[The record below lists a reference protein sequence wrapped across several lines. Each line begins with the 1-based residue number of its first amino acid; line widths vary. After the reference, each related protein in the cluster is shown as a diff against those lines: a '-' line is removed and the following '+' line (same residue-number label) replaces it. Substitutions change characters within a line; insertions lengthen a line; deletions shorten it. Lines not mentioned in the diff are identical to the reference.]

1 MNTFGKRFAL
11 SSFGESH
18 GVAIGGVID
27 GMPSNVEINLEF
39 LQNEMSKRKPGGKYA
54 TNRKEDDE
62 LRILSGVFE
71 ENGKL
76 FSTGA
81 SIGFV
86 IENTSQHSKDYENI
100 KELFRPGHGDFGY
113 FAKWGIRDHRG
124 GGRASARETAVRV
137 AGGAF
142 AGLLLNHFGI
152 EVKSGVLSVGEIG
165 VGSVGESGVS
175 SGSELLGAVDFEN
188 AENSEIFAL
197 LPECEASQKEL
208 IKSCKDSGESVG
220 ASVLSV
226 AKGLFAGLGEPMYDK
241 LDSKIAEAMMSIN
254 GVKAVEI
261 GAGVAASKLRGSEN
275 NDELLPAGR
284 GGKNNDEFLAAGNG
298 SKNNDELLPAGNGE
312 FGAMRAEF
320 GSNNAG
326 GVLAGI
332 SSGADLVVLSHFKPT
347 PSIFSE
353 QRTINKRG
361 EAVKF
366 ALVGRHDP
374 CIGVRGSV
382 VATAMMRLVLA
393 DMLLLGAS
401 SRLEMLKRAW
411 SFA

>member
-62 LRILSGVFE
+62 LCILSGVFE
-71 ENGKL
+71 ENGRL

-124 GGRASARETAVRV
+124 GGRASARETAIRV

-142 AGLLLNHFGI
+142 AQLLLNHFGI

-165 VGSVGESGVS
+165 RAEGGYA
-175 SGSELLGAVDFEN
+175 ELLGAVDFEN
-188 AENSEIFAL
+188 ARNSEIFAL
-197 LPECEASQKEL
+197 LPECEARQKEL
-208 IKSCKDSGESVG
+208 IKSCKNSGESVG

-241 LDSKIAEAMMSIN
+241 LDSKIAEAMMNIN

-275 NDELLPAGR
+275 NDELLPASN
-284 GGKNNDEFLAAGNG
+284 GG
-298 SKNNDELLPAGNGE
+298 

>member
-1 MNTFGKRFAL
+1 M
-11 SSFGESH
+11 
-18 GVAIGGVID
+18 
-27 GMPSNVEINLEF
+27 
-39 LQNEMSKRKPGGKYA
+39 
-54 TNRKEDDE
+54 
-62 LRILSGVFE
+62 
-71 ENGKL
+71 
-76 FSTGA
+76 
-81 SIGFV
+81 
-86 IENTSQHSKDYENI
+86 
-100 KELFRPGHGDFGY
+100 
-113 FAKWGIRDHRG
+113 
-124 GGRASARETAVRV
+124 
-137 AGGAF
+137 
-142 AGLLLNHFGI
+142 
-152 EVKSGVLSVGEIG
+152 
-165 VGSVGESGVS
+165 
-175 SGSELLGAVDFEN
+175 
-188 AENSEIFAL
+188 
-197 LPECEASQKEL
+197 
-208 IKSCKDSGESVG
+208 
-220 ASVLSV
+220 LSV

-241 LDSKIAEAMMSIN
+241 LDSKIAEPMMNIN

-261 GAGVAASKLRGSEN
+261 GTGVAASKLRGSKN
-275 NDELLPAGR
+275 NDELLPGRLR
-284 GGKNNDEFLAAGNG
+284 GGKNNDEFLAAG
-298 SKNNDELLPAGNGE
+298 KGE

-320 GSNNAG
+320 GSNNSG

>member
-113 FAKWGIRDHRG
+113 FAKWGIRDYRG
-124 GGRASARETAVRV
+124 GGRASARETAIRV

-142 AGLLLNHFGI
+142 AQLLLNHFGI

-165 VGSVGESGVS
+165 VGSVS
-175 SGSELLGAVDFEN
+175 SGYAELLGAVDFEN
-188 AENSEIFAL
+188 AENSEIFTL
-197 LPECEASQKEL
+197 LPECEARQKEL

-275 NDELLPAGR
+275 NDELLPA
-284 GGKNNDEFLAAGNG
+284 
-298 SKNNDELLPAGNGE
+298 SKGE

>member
-142 AGLLLNHFGI
+142 AQLLLNHFGI

-165 VGSVGESGVS
+165 RAEGGYA
-175 SGSELLGAVDFEN
+175 ELLGAVDFEN

-241 LDSKIAEAMMSIN
+241 LDSKIAEAMMNIN

-261 GAGVAASKLRGSEN
+261 GAGVSASKLRGSEN
-275 NDELLPAGR
+275 NDELLPA
-284 GGKNNDEFLAAGNG
+284 
-298 SKNNDELLPAGNGE
+298 SKGE
-312 FGAMRAEF
+312 FGAIRAEF

>member
-39 LQNEMSKRKPGGKYA
+39 LQTEMSKRKPGGKYA

-113 FAKWGIRDHRG
+113 FAKWGIRDYRG
-124 GGRASARETAVRV
+124 GGRASARETAIRV

-142 AGLLLNHFGI
+142 AQLLLNHFGI

-165 VGSVGESGVS
+165 RAEGGYA
-175 SGSELLGAVDFEN
+175 ELLGAVDFEN
-188 AENSEIFAL
+188 ARNSEIFAL

-275 NDELLPAGR
+275 NDELLPAG
-284 GGKNNDEFLAAGNG
+284 
-298 SKNNDELLPAGNGE
+298 NGE
-312 FGAMRAEF
+312 FGAMKAEF

>member
-54 TNRKEDDE
+54 TNRKEDDK

-113 FAKWGIRDHRG
+113 FAKWGIRDYRG
-124 GGRASARETAVRV
+124 GGRASARETAIRV

-142 AGLLLNHFGI
+142 AQLLLNHFGI

-175 SGSELLGAVDFEN
+175 SGYAELLGAVDFEN
-188 AENSEIFAL
+188 ARNSEIFAL

-275 NDELLPAGR
+275 NDELLPASR
-284 GGKNNDEFLAAGNG
+284 LRG
-298 SKNNDELLPAGNGE
+298 SKNNDELLLAGNGG

-382 VATAMMRLVLA
+382 VAMAMMRLVLA

>member
-142 AGLLLNHFGI
+142 AQLLLNHFGI

-165 VGSVGESGVS
+165 RAEGGYA
-175 SGSELLGAVDFEN
+175 ELLGAVDFEN

-197 LPECEASQKEL
+197 LPECEANQKEL

-241 LDSKIAEAMMSIN
+241 LDSKIAEAMMNIN

-275 NDELLPAGR
+275 NDELLPASN
-284 GGKNNDEFLAAGNG
+284 GG
-298 SKNNDELLPAGNGE
+298 

>member
-113 FAKWGIRDHRG
+113 FAKWGIRDYRG

-142 AGLLLNHFGI
+142 AQLLLNHFGI

-165 VGSVGESGVS
+165 VGSVS
-175 SGSELLGAVDFEN
+175 SGYAELLGAVDFEN
-188 AENSEIFAL
+188 ARNSEIFAL

-261 GAGVAASKLRGSEN
+261 GAGVAASRLRGSEN
-275 NDELLPAGR
+275 NDELLPA
-284 GGKNNDEFLAAGNG
+284 
-298 SKNNDELLPAGNGE
+298 SKGE

>member
-124 GGRASARETAVRV
+124 GGRASARETAIRV

-142 AGLLLNHFGI
+142 AQLLLNHFGI

-165 VGSVGESGVS
+165 VGSVS
-175 SGSELLGAVDFEN
+175 SGYAELLGAVDFEN

-197 LPECEASQKEL
+197 LPECEARQKEL

-298 SKNNDELLPAGNGE
+298 G

>member
-113 FAKWGIRDHRG
+113 FAKWGIRDYRG

-142 AGLLLNHFGI
+142 AQLLLNHFGI

-165 VGSVGESGVS
+165 RAEGGYA
-175 SGSELLGAVDFEN
+175 ELLGAVDFEN
-188 AENSEIFAL
+188 ARNSEIFAL

-241 LDSKIAEAMMSIN
+241 LDSKIAEAMMNIN

-275 NDELLPAGR
+275 NDELLPA
-284 GGKNNDEFLAAGNG
+284 
-298 SKNNDELLPAGNGE
+298 SKGE

>member
-124 GGRASARETAVRV
+124 GGRASARETAIRV

-165 VGSVGESGVS
+165 RAEGGYA
-175 SGSELLGAVDFEN
+175 ELLGAVDFEN

-284 GGKNNDEFLAAGNG
+284 LRG
-298 SKNNDELLPAGNGE
+298 SENNDELLPASKGE

-332 SSGADLVVLSHFKPT
+332 SSGADMVVLSHFKPT

>member
-100 KELFRPGHGDFGY
+100 KELFRPGHGDFSY
-113 FAKWGIRDHRG
+113 FAKWGIRDYRG
-124 GGRASARETAVRV
+124 GGRASARETAIRV

-142 AGLLLNHFGI
+142 AQLLLNHFGI
-152 EVKSGVLSVGEIG
+152 EVKSGVLSVG
-165 VGSVGESGVS
+165 SVGESGVS
-175 SGSELLGAVDFEN
+175 SGYAELLGAVDFEN

-241 LDSKIAEAMMSIN
+241 LDSKIAEAMMNIN

-275 NDELLPAGR
+275 NDELLPASN
-284 GGKNNDEFLAAGNG
+284 GG
-298 SKNNDELLPAGNGE
+298 

-320 GSNNAG
+320 SSNNAG

>member
-113 FAKWGIRDHRG
+113 FAKWGIRDYRG
-124 GGRASARETAVRV
+124 GGRASARETAIRV

-142 AGLLLNHFGI
+142 AQLLLNHFGI

-165 VGSVGESGVS
+165 ESGVS
-175 SGSELLGAVDFEN
+175 SGYAEILGAVDFEN

-241 LDSKIAEAMMSIN
+241 LDSKIAEAMMNIN

-261 GAGVAASKLRGSEN
+261 GAGVAVSKLRGSEN
-275 NDELLPAGR
+275 NDELLPASN
-284 GGKNNDEFLAAGNG
+284 GG
-298 SKNNDELLPAGNGE
+298 
-312 FGAMRAEF
+312 FGAMMAEF

>member
-142 AGLLLNHFGI
+142 AQLLLNHFGI

-165 VGSVGESGVS
+165 VGSVS
-175 SGSELLGAVDFEN
+175 SGYAELLGAVDFEN
-188 AENSEIFAL
+188 ARNSEIFAL

-275 NDELLPAGR
+275 NDELLPASK
-284 GGKNNDEFLAAGNG
+284 GG
-298 SKNNDELLPAGNGE
+298 

>member
-39 LQNEMSKRKPGGKYA
+39 LQNEISKRKPGGKYA

-142 AGLLLNHFGI
+142 AQLLLNHFGI

-165 VGSVGESGVS
+165 RVEGGYA
-175 SGSELLGAVDFEN
+175 ELLGAVDFEN
-188 AENSEIFAL
+188 ARNSEIFAL

-241 LDSKIAEAMMSIN
+241 LDSKIAEAMMNIN

-275 NDELLPAGR
+275 NDELLPAGN
-284 GGKNNDEFLAAGNG
+284 GG
-298 SKNNDELLPAGNGE
+298 

>member
-113 FAKWGIRDHRG
+113 FAKWGIRDYRG

-142 AGLLLNHFGI
+142 AQLLLNHFGI

-165 VGSVGESGVS
+165 RAEGGYA
-175 SGSELLGAVDFEN
+175 ELLGAVDFEN

-197 LPECEASQKEL
+197 LPECEARQKEL

-241 LDSKIAEAMMSIN
+241 LDSKIAEAMMNIN

-275 NDELLPAGR
+275 NDELLPA
-284 GGKNNDEFLAAGNG
+284 
-298 SKNNDELLPAGNGE
+298 SKGE

>member
-142 AGLLLNHFGI
+142 AQLLLNHFGI
-152 EVKSGVLSVGEIG
+152 EVKIGVLSVGEIG
-165 VGSVGESGVS
+165 RAEGGYA
-175 SGSELLGAVDFEN
+175 ELLEAVDFEN

-241 LDSKIAEAMMSIN
+241 LDSKIAEAMMNIN

-261 GAGVAASKLRGSEN
+261 GAGAAASKLRGSEN
-275 NDELLPAGR
+275 NDELLPAGN
-284 GGKNNDEFLAAGNG
+284 GG
-298 SKNNDELLPAGNGE
+298 
-312 FGAMRAEF
+312 FGAIRAEF

>member
-113 FAKWGIRDHRG
+113 FAKWGIRDYRG
-124 GGRASARETAVRV
+124 GGRASARETAIRV

-142 AGLLLNHFGI
+142 AQLLLNHFGI

-175 SGSELLGAVDFEN
+175 SGYAEILGAVDFEN
-188 AENSEIFAL
+188 ARNSEIFAL

-261 GAGVAASKLRGSEN
+261 GAGVAASKLRGSKN

-284 GGKNNDEFLAAGNG
+284 GSENNDEFL
-298 SKNNDELLPAGNGE
+298 PAGNGG

-382 VATAMMRLVLA
+382 VVTAMMRLVLA

>member
-71 ENGKL
+71 ENGRL

-124 GGRASARETAVRV
+124 GGRASARETAIRV

-142 AGLLLNHFGI
+142 AQLLLNHFGI

-175 SGSELLGAVDFEN
+175 SGYAELLGAVDFDN
-188 AENSEIFAL
+188 ARNSEIFAL

-241 LDSKIAEAMMSIN
+241 LDSKIAEAMMNIN

-284 GGKNNDEFLAAGNG
+284 GGKNNDE
-298 SKNNDELLPAGNGE
+298 LLPAGNGG

>member
-113 FAKWGIRDHRG
+113 FAKWGIRDYRG
-124 GGRASARETAVRV
+124 GGRASARETAIRV

-142 AGLLLNHFGI
+142 AQLLLNHFGI

-175 SGSELLGAVDFEN
+175 SGYAELLGAVDFEN
-188 AENSEIFAL
+188 ARNSEIFAL
-197 LPECEASQKEL
+197 LPECEATQKEL

-241 LDSKIAEAMMSIN
+241 LDSKIAEAMMNIN

-275 NDELLPAGR
+275 NDELLPAGK
-284 GGKNNDEFLAAGNG
+284 GEFGAMRA
-298 SKNNDELLPAGNGE
+298 E

-353 QRTINKRG
+353 QKTINKRG

>member
-175 SGSELLGAVDFEN
+175 SGYAELLGAVDFEN

-241 LDSKIAEAMMSIN
+241 LDSKIAEAMMNIN

-275 NDELLPAGR
+275 NDELLPA
-284 GGKNNDEFLAAGNG
+284 
-298 SKNNDELLPAGNGE
+298 SKGE

>member
-54 TNRKEDDE
+54 TNRKEDDK

-86 IENTSQHSKDYENI
+86 IENTSQHSKDYESI

-113 FAKWGIRDHRG
+113 FAKWGIRDYRG

-142 AGLLLNHFGI
+142 AQLLLNHFGI
-152 EVKSGVLSVGEIG
+152 EVKSGVLSVG
-165 VGSVGESGVS
+165 SVGESGVS
-175 SGSELLGAVDFEN
+175 SGYAEILGAVDFEN

-226 AKGLFAGLGEPMYDK
+226 ANGLFAGLGEPMYDK

-275 NDELLPAGR
+275 NDELLPA
-284 GGKNNDEFLAAGNG
+284 
-298 SKNNDELLPAGNGE
+298 SNGE
-312 FGAMRAEF
+312 FGWVRAEF

>member
-142 AGLLLNHFGI
+142 AQLLLNHFGI

-165 VGSVGESGVS
+165 RTEGGYA
-175 SGSELLGAVDFEN
+175 ELLGAVDFEN
-188 AENSEIFAL
+188 ARNSEIFAL

-226 AKGLFAGLGEPMYDK
+226 AKGLFAGIGEPMYDK

-275 NDELLPAGR
+275 NDELLPA
-284 GGKNNDEFLAAGNG
+284 
-298 SKNNDELLPAGNGE
+298 SKGE
-312 FGAMRAEF
+312 FGAIRAEF

>member
-39 LQNEMSKRKPGGKYA
+39 LQAEMSKRKPGGKYA

-142 AGLLLNHFGI
+142 AQLLLNHFGI

-165 VGSVGESGVS
+165 VGSVGESGVF
-175 SGSELLGAVDFEN
+175 SGYAELLGAVDFEN
-188 AENSEIFAL
+188 ARNSEIFAL

-275 NDELLPAGR
+275 NDELLPASN
-284 GGKNNDEFLAAGNG
+284 GG
-298 SKNNDELLPAGNGE
+298 
-312 FGAMRAEF
+312 FGAIRAEF

>member
-113 FAKWGIRDHRG
+113 FAKWGIRDYRG

-142 AGLLLNHFGI
+142 AQLLLNHFGI

-175 SGSELLGAVDFEN
+175 SGYAEILGAVDFEN

-197 LPECEASQKEL
+197 LPECEATQKEL

-241 LDSKIAEAMMSIN
+241 LDSKIAEAMMNIN

-275 NDELLPAGR
+275 NDELLPA
-284 GGKNNDEFLAAGNG
+284 
-298 SKNNDELLPAGNGE
+298 SKGE

>member
-18 GVAIGGVID
+18 GVAIGGMID

-142 AGLLLNHFGI
+142 AQLLLNHFGI

-165 VGSVGESGVS
+165 VGSVGVS
-175 SGSELLGAVDFEN
+175 SVPSGSELLGAVDFEN

-208 IKSCKDSGESVG
+208 IKLCKDSGESVG

-241 LDSKIAEAMMSIN
+241 LDSKIAEAMMNIN

-261 GAGVAASKLRGSEN
+261 GAGVAVSKLRGSEN
-275 NDELLPAGR
+275 NDELLPA
-284 GGKNNDEFLAAGNG
+284 
-298 SKNNDELLPAGNGE
+298 SKGE

>member
-39 LQNEMSKRKPGGKYA
+39 LQAEMSKRKPGGKYA

-142 AGLLLNHFGI
+142 AQLLLNHFGI

-165 VGSVGESGVS
+165 VGSVS
-175 SGSELLGAVDFEN
+175 SGYAELLGAVDFEN
-188 AENSEIFAL
+188 ARNSEIFAL

-298 SKNNDELLPAGNGE
+298 G

>member
-124 GGRASARETAVRV
+124 GGRASARETAIRV

-142 AGLLLNHFGI
+142 AQLLLNHFGI

-165 VGSVGESGVS
+165 VSSVS
-175 SGSELLGAVDFEN
+175 SWYAELLGAVDFEN

-241 LDSKIAEAMMSIN
+241 LDSKIAEAMMNIN

-275 NDELLPAGR
+275 NDELLPA
-284 GGKNNDEFLAAGNG
+284 
-298 SKNNDELLPAGNGE
+298 SKGE

-401 SRLEMLKRAW
+401 SRLKMLKRAW

>member
-113 FAKWGIRDHRG
+113 FAKWGIRDYRG

-142 AGLLLNHFGI
+142 AQLLLNHFGI

-165 VGSVGESGVS
+165 VGSVGVGSVS
-175 SGSELLGAVDFEN
+175 SGYAELLGAVDFEN
-188 AENSEIFAL
+188 AENSEIFTL

-241 LDSKIAEAMMSIN
+241 LDSKIAEAMMNIN

-261 GAGVAASKLRGSEN
+261 GAGVTASKLRGSEN
-275 NDELLPAGR
+275 NDELLPASN
-284 GGKNNDEFLAAGNG
+284 GGFGAMRA
-298 SKNNDELLPAGNGE
+298 E

-353 QRTINKRG
+353 QKTINKRG

>member
-39 LQNEMSKRKPGGKYA
+39 LQTEMSKRKPGGKYA

-113 FAKWGIRDHRG
+113 FAKWGIRDYRG
-124 GGRASARETAVRV
+124 GGRASARETAIRV

-142 AGLLLNHFGI
+142 AQLLLNHFGI

-165 VGSVGESGVS
+165 VGSVGESGVF
-175 SGSELLGAVDFEN
+175 SGYAELLGAVDFEN
-188 AENSEIFAL
+188 ARNSEIFAL

-241 LDSKIAEAMMSIN
+241 LDSKIAEAMMNIN

-275 NDELLPAGR
+275 NDELLPA
-284 GGKNNDEFLAAGNG
+284 
-298 SKNNDELLPAGNGE
+298 SNGE

>member
-113 FAKWGIRDHRG
+113 FAKWGIRDYRG

-142 AGLLLNHFGI
+142 AQLLLNHFGI

-165 VGSVGESGVS
+165 KVNSGYA
-175 SGSELLGAVDFEN
+175 ELLGAVDFEN

-197 LPECEASQKEL
+197 LPECEARQKEL

-241 LDSKIAEAMMSIN
+241 LDSKIAEAMMNIN

-275 NDELLPAGR
+275 NDELLPA
-284 GGKNNDEFLAAGNG
+284 
-298 SKNNDELLPAGNGE
+298 SKGE

-366 ALVGRHDP
+366 TLVGRHDP

>member
-124 GGRASARETAVRV
+124 GGRASARETAIRV

-165 VGSVGESGVS
+165 VSSVS
-175 SGSELLGAVDFEN
+175 SWYAELLGAVDFEN

-241 LDSKIAEAMMSIN
+241 LDSKIAEAMMNIN

-275 NDELLPAGR
+275 NDELLPASN
-284 GGKNNDEFLAAGNG
+284 GG
-298 SKNNDELLPAGNGE
+298 

>member
-113 FAKWGIRDHRG
+113 FAKWGIRDYRG
-124 GGRASARETAVRV
+124 GGRASARETAIRV

-142 AGLLLNHFGI
+142 AQLLLNHFGI

-165 VGSVGESGVS
+165 ESGVS
-175 SGSELLGAVDFEN
+175 SGYAEILGAVDFEN

-197 LPECEASQKEL
+197 LPECEATQKEL

-241 LDSKIAEAMMSIN
+241 LDSKIAEAMMNIN

-275 NDELLPAGR
+275 NDELLPASN
-284 GGKNNDEFLAAGNG
+284 GG
-298 SKNNDELLPAGNGE
+298 

>member
-124 GGRASARETAVRV
+124 GGRASARETAIRV

-165 VGSVGESGVS
+165 VGSVS
-175 SGSELLGAVDFEN
+175 SGYAELLGAVDFEN

-241 LDSKIAEAMMSIN
+241 LDSKIAEAMMNIN

-275 NDELLPAGR
+275 NDELLPASN
-284 GGKNNDEFLAAGNG
+284 GG
-298 SKNNDELLPAGNGE
+298 

>member
-124 GGRASARETAVRV
+124 GGRASARETAIRV

-165 VGSVGESGVS
+165 ASNVGGVS
-175 SGSELLGAVDFEN
+175 SGYAELLGAVDFEN

-241 LDSKIAEAMMSIN
+241 LDSKIAEAMMNIN

-275 NDELLPAGR
+275 NDELLPASN
-284 GGKNNDEFLAAGNG
+284 GG
-298 SKNNDELLPAGNGE
+298 

>member
-142 AGLLLNHFGI
+142 AQLLLNHFGI

-165 VGSVGESGVS
+165 ASSVGGVS
-175 SGSELLGAVDFEN
+175 SGYAELLGAVDFEN

-197 LPECEASQKEL
+197 LPECETRQKEL

-241 LDSKIAEAMMSIN
+241 LDSKIAEAMMNIN

-275 NDELLPAGR
+275 NDELLPAGN
-284 GGKNNDEFLAAGNG
+284 GG
-298 SKNNDELLPAGNGE
+298 

>member
-54 TNRKEDDE
+54 TNRKEDDK

-142 AGLLLNHFGI
+142 AQLLLNHFGI

-165 VGSVGESGVS
+165 RAEGGYA
-175 SGSELLGAVDFEN
+175 ELLGAVDFEN
-188 AENSEIFAL
+188 ARNSEIFAL
-197 LPECEASQKEL
+197 LPECEARQKEL

-275 NDELLPAGR
+275 NDELLPASN
-284 GGKNNDEFLAAGNG
+284 GG
-298 SKNNDELLPAGNGE
+298 

>member
-113 FAKWGIRDHRG
+113 FAKWGIRDYRG
-124 GGRASARETAVRV
+124 GGRASARETAIRV

-142 AGLLLNHFGI
+142 AQLLLNHFGI

-165 VGSVGESGVS
+165 RAEGGYA
-175 SGSELLGAVDFEN
+175 ELLGAVDFEN
-188 AENSEIFAL
+188 ARNSEIFAL

-241 LDSKIAEAMMSIN
+241 LDSKIAEAMMNIN

-261 GAGVAASKLRGSEN
+261 GAGVAASKLRGSE
-275 NDELLPAGR
+275 
-284 GGKNNDEFLAAGNG
+284 
-298 SKNNDELLPAGNGE
+298 NNDELLPAGNGE

>member
-142 AGLLLNHFGI
+142 AQLLLNHFGI

-175 SGSELLGAVDFEN
+175 SGYAELLGAVDFEN
-188 AENSEIFAL
+188 AENSEIFTL

-261 GAGVAASKLRGSEN
+261 GAGVAASRLRGSEN
-275 NDELLPAGR
+275 NDELLPA
-284 GGKNNDEFLAAGNG
+284 
-298 SKNNDELLPAGNGE
+298 SKGE

>member
-113 FAKWGIRDHRG
+113 FAKWGIRDYRG
-124 GGRASARETAVRV
+124 GGRASARETAIRV

-142 AGLLLNHFGI
+142 AQLLLNHFGI

-175 SGSELLGAVDFEN
+175 SGYAELLGAVDFEN
-188 AENSEIFAL
+188 ARNSEIFAL
-197 LPECEASQKEL
+197 LPECEARQKEL

-284 GGKNNDEFLAAGNG
+284 GSKNNDEFLAAG
-298 SKNNDELLPAGNGE
+298 KGE